1 VTQVRKQD
9 ASTQPHAGTARAQAA
24 PPLRVVLVADDAG
37 RLAAWRCAIE
47 TADAPWRVESFS
59 AYGEAMLR
67 STHLGPHCLVLDA
80 EENSV
85 LGAAVRR
92 FLARS
97 APQVRALW
105 VGDPAA
111 EGALPSRTETR
122 ALQLQLAEI
131 ARRGLSPLH

>member
-9 ASTQPHAGTARAQAA
+9 ASTQQAGAARARAA

-37 RLAAWRCAIE
+37 RLAAWRRAIE
-47 TADAPWRVESFS
+47 TADAPWCVEGFS

-105 VGDPAA
+105 VGDPTAD
-111 EGALPSRTETR
+111 GALPSRTETR
-122 ALQLQLAEI
+122 ALQRQLIDI
-131 ARRGLSPLH
+131 ARRGPSPLH

>member
-1 VTQVRKQD
+1 MTQVRKQD
-9 ASTQPHAGTARAQAA
+9 TSTQQAGTAWAKTA

-105 VGDPAA
+105 VGDSAA
-111 EGALPSRTETR
+111 DGAPPSRTEAR

-131 ARRGLSPLH
+131 ARRGLSSLH